1 MLLFISFVREV
12 LVMEFIKGTPIMNL
26 GNEMAKRGID
36 PGGKIAAMAKQKGQ
50 MILSDLFFSIA
61 GRFCQILLL
70 HMVK

>member
-36 PGGKIAAMAKQKGQ
+36 PGGKIAAMAKQ
-50 MILSDLFFSIA
+50 
-61 GRFCQILLL
+61 
-70 HMVK
+70 